1 MTGMAGMSRITRMS
15 LHGWVDWNDK
25 DNWDD

>member
-1 MTGMAGMSRITRMS
+1 MTGMAGMSRITRMN

-25 DNWDD
+25 DTWDD

>member
-1 MTGMAGMSRITRMS
+1 MTGMAWMSRITRMN